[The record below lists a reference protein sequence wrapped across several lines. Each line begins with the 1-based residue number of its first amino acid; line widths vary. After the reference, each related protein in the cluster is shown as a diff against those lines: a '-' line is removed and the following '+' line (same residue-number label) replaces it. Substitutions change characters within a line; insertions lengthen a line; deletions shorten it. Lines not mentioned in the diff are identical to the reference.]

1 MIFLVSSPWMSTDIP
16 FKLKFLNEAFVQ
28 SLKVMEPF
36 GKGNPEPVFASKKVK
51 LKKLQRIGK
60 KMNVLKYIFEDD
72 GVEVEGISFQKTD
85 EIIER
90 LKGKKNVQHN
100 GNENNESFVNIV
112 YTPKVNTYMGKN
124 TVQVKIKDIY

>member
-1 MIFLVSSPWMSTDIP
+1 MCIK
-16 FKLKFLNEAFVQ
+16 KLFNAYA
-28 SLKVMEPF
+28 
-36 GKGNPEPVFASKKVK
+36 PEPVFASKKVK

-90 LKGKKNVQHN
+90 LKGKRNVQYN
-100 GNENNESFVNIV
+100 ENENNESFVNIA

-124 TVQVKIKDIY
+124 TVQLQIKDIY